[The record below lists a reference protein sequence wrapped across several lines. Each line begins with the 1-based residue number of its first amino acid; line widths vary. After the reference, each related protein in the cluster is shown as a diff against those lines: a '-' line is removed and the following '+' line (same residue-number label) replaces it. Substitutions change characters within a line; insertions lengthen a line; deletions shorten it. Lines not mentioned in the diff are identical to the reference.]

1 MNKEKNTY
9 NQLLNTHLDA
19 LYALNK
25 YQEEC
30 VNVDLNGST
39 DCMELRALH
48 NAIAQHFPELIS
60 SRRISDGGSNKM
72 TLIAKVEEIKPAL
85 ELILSEY
92 PRIAS
97 SVVGTSLQLMI
108 DELEPQLNFKL
119 LPTYR

>member
-1 MNKEKNTY
+1 MNKEKNKF
-9 NQLLNTHLDA
+9 NQLMNTHLDA
-19 LYALNK
+19 LYALNQ
-25 YQEEC
+25 YQEQC
-30 VNVDLNGST
+30 VNVDLNGSV

-48 NAIAQHFPELIS
+48 NVISQHFPELIS

-92 PRIAS
+92 PRIS
-97 SVVGTSLQLMI
+97 SSIVGVSLQLII

-119 LPTYR
+119 FPNYR

>member
-1 MNKEKNTY
+1 
-9 NQLLNTHLDA
+9 
-19 LYALNK
+19 
-25 YQEEC
+25 
-30 VNVDLNGST
+30 
-39 DCMELRALH
+39 
-48 NAIAQHFPELIS
+48 
-60 SRRISDGGSNKM
+60 M

-119 LPTYR
+119 FPNYR